1 MSCIY
6 YSSQSF
12 RLRSL
17 VSTIER
23 LEMCIDILIKVSF
36 IYIEKKI
43 IEIVVTDAEQGIYVK
58 HSDYCGIQA

>member
-58 HSDYCGIQA
+58 HSDYYSIRA